1 MNNNKIF
8 QFGEDIEEFDFKV
21 INERDARA
29 SAGIMFLLGT
39 ISLFSFILTKNLFW
53 ANLFTITFIIEFFFR
68 VLVNP
73 KYAPYMILG
82 SLIVSNQEPDWVE
95 ARPKKF
101 AWVLGAILGII
112 MSYFILFDIMTPFR
126 LLTCLL
132 CLFLLYAESVFGICL
147 GCILYK
153 KLNIKLYK
161 CPGGV
166 CEIPEQKK
174 SNKNKIIVFVLFLA
188 MFYGVFQGLK
198 RYKYHNT
205 TSSLLTQ
212 SQIDDME
219 FGEDDPQ
226 EEDDMNENDNTEK
239 KNDSETQQP
248 SKALE
253 KDKCTPPEW
262 AIKMGHKDM
271 WLEHHKCK

>member
-1 MNNNKIF
+1 MGKIF
-8 QFGEDIEEFDFKV
+8 QFGEDVQEHDFRV

-82 SLIVSNQEPDWVE
+82 SLIVSNQQPDWVE
-95 ARPKKF
+95 AKPKKF
-101 AWVLGAILGII
+101 AWILGAMLGII

-132 CLFLLYAESVFGICL
+132 CLFLLYMESVFGICL
-147 GCILYK
+147 GCIVYK
-153 KLNIKLYK
+153 RLNIKLYK

-166 CEIPEQKK
+166 CEMPQKK
-174 SNKNKIIVFVLFLA
+174 KSKTLKIFVLLVFISL
-188 MFYGVFQGLK
+188 FYGTFEILK
-198 RYKYHNT
+198 QYKYHNT
-205 TSSLLTQ
+205 TSSLTTQ
-212 SQIDDME
+212 GQADDME
-219 FGEDDPQ
+219 FDD
-226 EEDDMNENDNTEK
+226 EEDDTDEETPTLNKEQSISKDEN
-239 KNDSETQQP
+239 
-248 SKALE
+248 
-253 KDKCTPPEW
+253 CIPPQW
-262 AIKMGHKDM
+262 AIDLGHREM
-271 WLEHHKCK
+271 WLEHHNCKK